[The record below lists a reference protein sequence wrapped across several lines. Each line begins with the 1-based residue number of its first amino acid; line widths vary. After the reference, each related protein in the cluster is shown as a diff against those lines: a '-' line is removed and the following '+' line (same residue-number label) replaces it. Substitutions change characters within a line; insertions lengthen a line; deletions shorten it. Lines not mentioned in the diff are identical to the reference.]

1 MTKKI
6 AQYVVGKTAYKTRW
20 AAETVATLINDGYIH
35 DFGYTYA
42 RINHENLDDGFRI
55 VYTDENQTITINV
68 KDLDVIEVTQ
78 SGVTVTSEKVLKIIK
93 KGWDYHYN
101 NQSVY
106 KIPVNPVNGDIV
118 DSVKNIMKHFIKILS
133 VKVTHFPVKVK
144 KEFIYQAHGQWFS
157 SKHLA
162 QIYEDVVN
170 NKEIMALTYPDKL
183 IIRGLR
189 KNAQMTVTNQ
199 EISINVKLL
208 GELTSEKI
216 LQYDELGYSWK
227 IENDEII
234 WTKNFNSITRQIF
247 TNVLRETEALL
258 N

>member
-20 AAETVATLINDGYIH
+20 AAETIATLINDGYIH

-42 RINHENLDDGFRI
+42 RINHENIDEGFRI
-55 VYTDENQTITINV
+55 LYTDENQTITINV
-68 KDLDVIEVTQ
+68 KDLDIIEVTQ
-78 SGVTVTSEKVLKIIK
+78 SDVTVTSEEILKIIK
-93 KGWDYHYN
+93 KGWLYRYD
-101 NQSVY
+101 NQSIY
-106 KIPVNPVNGDIV
+106 QIPVNGNII
-118 DSVKNIMKHFIKILS
+118 DSVKTLMKHFIKILT

-144 KEFIYQAHGQWFS
+144 EEFIYQAHGQWFS

-170 NKEIMALTYPDKL
+170 KKEIIALTYPDKL
-183 IIRGLR
+183 LIRGLR
-189 KNAQMTVTNQ
+189 KNAQMIVTNH

-216 LQYDELGYSWK
+216 LQYDELNYSWK

-234 WTKNFNSITRQIF
+234 WTKKFNSITRQIF
-247 TNVLRETEALL
+247 ANVLRETEILL

>member
-68 KDLDVIEVTQ
+68 KDLNIIEVTQ
-78 SGVTVTSEKVLKIIK
+78 SGMTVNSEEILKVIK
-93 KGWDYHYN
+93 RGWEYRYDNKSIY
-101 NQSVY
+101 Q
-106 KIPVNPVNGDIV
+106 IPVNGDIV
-118 DSVKNIMKHFIKILS
+118 YSVKNIMKYFIKILT
-133 VKVTHFPVKVK
+133 VRITQFPVKVK
-144 KEFIYQAHGQWFS
+144 EEFIYQAHGQWFS

-162 QIYEDVVN
+162 QIYEDVIT
-170 NKEIMALTYPDKL
+170 NKELCAETHTNKL
-183 IIRGLR
+183 VIKGLR
-189 KNAQMTVTNQ
+189 KNAQMTVTNH

-208 GELTSEKI
+208 GELTSKKI
-216 LQYDELGYSWK
+216 LQYDELGYNWK
-227 IENDEII
+227 IENNEII
-234 WTKNFNSITRQIF
+234 WTKKFNSITRQIF
-247 TNVLRETEALL
+247 TNVLRETELLL

>member
-55 VYTDENQTITINV
+55 LYTDENQTITINV
-68 KDLDVIEVTQ
+68 KDLNVIEVTQ
-78 SGVTVTSEKVLKIIK
+78 LGMTVNSKEILKIIK
-93 KGWDYHYN
+93 RGWEYRYDNKSIY
-101 NQSVY
+101 Q
-106 KIPVNPVNGDIV
+106 IPVNGDIV
-118 DSVKNIMKHFIKILS
+118 YSVKNIMKYFIKILT
-133 VKVTHFPVKVK
+133 VRITQFPVKVK
-144 KEFIYQAHGQWFS
+144 EEYLYQAHGQWFS

-162 QIYEDVVN
+162 QIYEDIIN
-170 NKEIMALTYPDKL
+170 NKEIMALTYPNRL
-183 IIRGLR
+183 MIRGLR
-189 KNAQMTVTNQ
+189 KNAQIIVTNH
-199 EISINVKLL
+199 EISISTKLL
-208 GELTSEKI
+208 NELTSEKI
-216 LQYDELGYSWK
+216 LQYDELGYNWK

-234 WTKNFNSITRQIF
+234 WTKKYNSVTRQIF
-247 TNVLRETEALL
+247 TNVLRETEMLL